1 MIIHRYSRHYT
12 PLQPGD
18 VWKVVKAT
26 FAIILA
32 VSLLALLLNA
42 LLNALV
48 AHAAQPRTAILTVS
62 VDSVSPA
69 TVVYQSTLLGSK
81 WSDYRQVAGFRTPP
95 KATTLQIT
103 PGSYRYYAVSVTINA
118 KGAQALSQQS
128 PITSVV
134 FQ

>member
-1 MIIHRYSRHYT
+1 MITHRYSRRYE
-12 PLQPGD
+12 PMRPGD
-18 VWKVVKAT
+18 GWKMARAMLLT
-26 FAIILA
+26 ILIVA
-32 VSLLALLLNA
+32 LLSALLTMLLNA
-42 LLNALV
+42 LA

-69 TVVYQSTLLGSK
+69 TIVYQSTLLGSK
-81 WSDYRQVAGFRTPP
+81 WSDYRQVAGFRTTP

-103 PGSYRYYAVSVTINA
+103 PGSYRYYAVSVTINS